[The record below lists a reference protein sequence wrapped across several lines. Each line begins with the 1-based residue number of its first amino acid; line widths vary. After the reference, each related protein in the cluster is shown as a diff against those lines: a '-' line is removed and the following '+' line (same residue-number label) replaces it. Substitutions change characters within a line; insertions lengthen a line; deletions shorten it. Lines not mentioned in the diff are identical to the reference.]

1 MTLREVI
8 IGQFKEP
15 HGVLGHV
22 AGWMMARRDSN
33 RARNSWTV
41 GLIDLEHHHRV
52 LEVGCGPGLALY
64 ACMATLT
71 TGRAIGLDHSA
82 IMIEQARRRLAR
94 GITDGRV
101 ELILGGLE
109 RLPMHSGPF
118 DRVFSIN
125 VVQFLGA
132 IPLAVEA
139 LTRAVAANGVLALTY
154 QPRAKKATREDALL
168 MARCIRQAML
178 DLALVDVRIEEL
190 RLRPVPA
197 VCVLGR
203 KGPV

>member
-1 MTLREVI
+1 MW
-8 IGQFKEP
+8 P
-15 HGVLGHV
+15 GV
-22 AGWMMARRDSN
+22 
-33 RARNSWTV
+33 
-41 GLIDLEHHHRV
+41 
-52 LEVGCGPGLALY
+52 ALY

-71 TGRAIGLDHSA
+71 TGRAIGLEHSA
-82 IMIEQARRRLAR
+82 IMIEQERRLAR

-109 RLPMHSGPF
+109 RLPTLCGPI

-132 IPLAVEA
+132 PAVEG
-139 LTRAVAANGVLALTY
+139 LTRAVAANGVLSLTY
-154 QPRAKKATREDALL
+154 QPREKKATRGDALH
-168 MARCIRQAML
+168 MARRIRQAML

-190 RLRPVPA
+190 GLRPVPA

-203 KGPV
+203 KGPA